1 MSRLRRDADL
11 LILKSNT
18 FINDIYRSYLCV
30 CFPPNVL
37 CAAAI
42 FMSALYLKVNIQ
54 VKHLSEAFRQTN
66 NLEVLDGDENTT
78 IMGFPWLELFAAEP
92 ASIKKVAE
100 LTYQFIKIIKS

>member
-1 MSRLRRDADL
+1 MSFLTRDSDL

-30 CFPPNVL
+30 CFPANVL

-42 FMSALYLKVNIQ
+42 FMSALYLKVNLQ
-54 VKHLSEAFRQTN
+54 VRHISESFRTAN
-66 NLEVLDGDENTT
+66 NFEVADGDENLS
-78 IMGFPWLELFAAEP
+78 ILGFPWNELFAAEP
-92 ASIKKVAE
+92 MTIKKVAE